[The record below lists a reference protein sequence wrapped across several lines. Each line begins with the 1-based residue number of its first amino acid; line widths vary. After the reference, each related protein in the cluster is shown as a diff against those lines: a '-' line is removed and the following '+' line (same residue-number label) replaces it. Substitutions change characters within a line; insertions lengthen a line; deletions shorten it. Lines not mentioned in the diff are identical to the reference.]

1 MRNLNMY
8 IINKLI
14 MNGFEMTG
22 HVNEDNYYF
31 RKNDILVSYT
41 TPHEGTEFNH
51 MIRGE
56 MNGKFDRWGE
66 ARYEEL
72 FDDKEKFD
80 KILQELKELWIILE
94 D

>member
-1 MRNLNMY
+1 MKNLNMY

-14 MNGFEMTG
+14 VNGFEMTE
-22 HVNEDNYYF
+22 HLNEDNYYF
-31 RKNDILVSYT
+31 KKNDILVSYI
-41 TPHEGTEFNH
+41 TPHEGTEFKH

-56 MNGKFDRWGE
+56 LVNEFDRWSQ

-72 FDDKEKFD
+72 FTDKETFN
-80 KILQELKELWIILE
+80 KILQELKELWLILG